1 MSANSAAFTGDASPN
16 PSQLLGEHCQISLPR
31 FVKNQ
36 KVLSLAQLI
45 TDQNALLWLAVP
57 LCLQPVT
64 P

>member
-16 PSQLLGEHCQISLPR
+16 PSQQQGEPCQIPLPR

-36 KVLSLAQLI
+36 KVLSLARLI